1 MGRIDMHTL
10 QEFVR
15 LARMGT
21 GYRAIAR
28 MLRISPNTEREYRK
42 ALEAAGLL
50 AGEPGELVEPDVLQA
65 ALAQHKP
72 PRPPPQQVSTVE
84 RWHGRGREGK
94 RAHDEVCGQGP
105 ERGGED
111 GSKAQAGEHVA
122 DGARGQG
129 NNRTCPRGG
138 GAGGARA
145 PWRIRAMASASE
157 TTSRTRMRPPH
168 LGVGVHQQRRV
179 DADRPQQG
187 HRRYAAP
194 LRRQHAGAERLDG
207 DGDGPGHR
215 PSIAKSGDP
224 HEPVDHPSASARRP
238 PPVRGSPRSPTN

>member
-72 PRPPPQQVSTVE
+72 ARPPPQQVSTVE
-84 RWHGRGREGK
+84 RWSTAVSAMQELGAKPKAIDRLRLEHPDFTGSLSAIKRMCGRFEGQSPGLSGTRPK
-94 RAHDEVCGQGP
+94 PDLPRRWRRPGQP
-105 ERGGED
+105 ARCLVRLVRLVHPV
-111 GSKAQAGEHVA
+111 AQCIY
-122 DGARGQG
+122 GA
-129 NNRTCPRGG
+129 PGG
-138 GAGGARA
+138 G
-145 PWRIRAMASASE
+145 
-157 TTSRTRMRPPH
+157 PP
-168 LGVGVHQQRRV
+168 
-179 DADRPQQG
+179 
-187 HRRYAAP
+187 
-194 LRRQHAGAERLDG
+194 
-207 DGDGPGHR
+207 
-215 PSIAKSGDP
+215 
-224 HEPVDHPSASARRP
+224 
-238 PPVRGSPRSPTN
+238 